1 MPWSMSRR
9 HLLLATLAALSLPQ
23 PGWAAAAR
31 RIVCAG
37 GAMTECVFALGRGAE
52 VVAVD
57 TTSLYPLAALA
68 LPKVGYFR
76 QLSVEGLL
84 SLSPDLVLADRDA
97 GPPNVLGQ
105 LGQATQILRQF
116 QGPLSAAAIPDKVR
130 FVAAALEEEAKG
142 EAVASAIADDLA
154 TLQRQVARVTER
166 PRAIFM
172 LGTVKGRMAGRA
184 TIAELV
190 MDLAGAENLGAD
202 FDGYRPLSAEGII
215 GLKPDVV
222 ITMFQSDEAPLP
234 GADAAHRAAVD
245 LGLDHLPKSARPR
258 MIVIDGAYLLG
269 LGPRSAHACQ
279 DLAALLHPA
288 LHWPALPHRP

>member
-1 MPWSMSRR
+1 
-9 HLLLATLAALSLPQ
+9 
-23 PGWAAAAR
+23 
-31 RIVCAG
+31 
-37 GAMTECVFALGRGAE
+37 MTECVFALGRGAE

-57 TTSLYPLAALA
+57 TTSLYPQAALS

-84 SLSPDLVLADRDA
+84 SVSPDLVLADRDA

-105 LGQATQILRQF
+105 LGQATQILHQF

-130 FVAAALEEEAKG
+130 FVAAALEEEARG
-142 EAVASAIADDLA
+142 EAVASAIAADLA
-154 TLQRQVARVTER
+154 TLQRQVARAIDR

-172 LGTVKGRMAGRA
+172 LGTVKGRMAGRG

-190 MDLAGAENLGAD
+190 MNLAGAENLGAD

-222 ITMFQSDEAPLP
+222 ITMFQSDEAPSP
-234 GADAAHRAAVD
+234 GADATHRAAVD
-245 LGLDHLPKSARPR
+245 LGLADLPESVRPR

-269 LGPRSAHACQ
+269 LGPRSAHACR
-279 DLAALLHPA
+279 DLAVQLHPA
-288 LHWPALPHRP
+288 LDWPALPDRPWVG